1 MADDNSE
8 GKNTERQKLIA
19 VVMTLF
25 ALAFIAGQIADVID
39 AFELNKSPQFI
50 LRAVAIVAA
59 VAAIVW
65 GWLRFREKTK
75 TKR

>member
-1 MADDNSE
+1 MADDDSE

-19 VVMTLF
+19 VVITLL
-25 ALAFIAGQIADVID
+25 ALAFIAAQIADVID
-39 AFELNKSPQFI
+39 AFEVNKSPQFI
-50 LRAVAIVAA
+50 LRALAVVTA